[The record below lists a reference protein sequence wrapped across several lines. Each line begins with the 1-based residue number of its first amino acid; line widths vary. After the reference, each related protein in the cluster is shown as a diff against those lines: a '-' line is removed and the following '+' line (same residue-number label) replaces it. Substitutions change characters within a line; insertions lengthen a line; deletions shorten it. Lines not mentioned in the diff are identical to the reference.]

1 MFYQLLIVANILIKS
16 FIINNENNINYYN
29 EKIHP
34 EQILTVAYHKA
45 LEDFTFRANRYYLLL
60 DKLTIYKNSITTFR
74 SNNRMQITT
83 IKAVD
88 DPKREEIML
97 TSFNIACFAS
107 DTEFDENVL
116 IKIYKGLLFLITK
129 EKEKAEASQNGLLL
143 IGEGHH

>member
-34 EQILTVAYHKA
+34 EQILIVAYHKA
-45 LEDFTFRANRYYLLL
+45 LEDFTFRANRYYFIL
-60 DKLTIYKNSITTFR
+60 DKLTIYKNTITTFR
-74 SNNRMQITT
+74 SNNRMQTIT
-83 IKAVD
+83 IKAVYE
-88 DPKREEIML
+88 PKHEEIRL
-97 TSFNIACFAS
+97 TACNIACFAS
-107 DTEFDENVL
+107 DTEFDLNVL
-116 IKIYKGLLFLITK
+116 IKIYKGLLFLITR

>member
-1 MFYQLLIVANILIKS
+1 MKKYIL
-16 FIINNENNINYYN
+16 FQCF
-29 EKIHP
+29 
-34 EQILTVAYHKA
+34 EQILIVAYHKA

-97 TSFNIACFAS
+97 TSFNIACFAN
-107 DTEFDENVL
+107 DTEFDEN
-116 IKIYKGLLFLITK
+116 
-129 EKEKAEASQNGLLL
+129 
-143 IGEGHH
+143 